1 MSPLR
6 ARGESYSCIFVFFTM
21 PFLVA
26 KNRNEPSS

>member
-6 ARGESYSCIFVFFTM
+6 SDESYSDIFVFFTM

-26 KNRNEPSS
+26 KNRYAPSS